1 MDIKNAIGSMQ
12 FMSSKK
18 KIKQKALIL
27 SWHAWNSVE
36 YVIGQGQ
43 TGVDVPGR
51 KNRRLKTLKSTFRKI
66 MRSLLNIDHGVEFKR
81 GTGENVLDDGK

>member
-1 MDIKNAIGSMQ
+1 M
-12 FMSSKK
+12 
-18 KIKQKALIL
+18 
-27 SWHAWNSVE
+27 
-36 YVIGQGQ
+36 
-43 TGVDVPGR
+43 PGR